1 MDTGVRNT
9 VKFRTVSFALT
20 FGIVACGGLSLAAQ
34 KKSTPTSG
42 PVVFAQD
49 KGKLTIKLGGQTVGH
64 EEFEIAPS
72 GGGWLAKG
80 TAEIKPPEGASSK
93 VSGSLTLQGNG
104 APISYDW
111 SAQTEKTNGAHVL
124 FANGV
129 ASITL
134 EMQGARPFQQDLS
147 FGSPMIAV
155 LDNNLYHQ
163 YAVLA
168 RIYDWSKGGVQTF
181 PVIIPQELTPGSIT
195 VQSTGSASAEGKTF
209 TGRGDKLFAWLDKDA
224 QTETLLTTERQL
236 SLQKENVQL
245 LGLDHP
251 LVANLLKKFRELPPE
266 EIGLCLKSSDGTE
279 GIFAAW
285 AVDARGDK
293 GQIKRMIVTL
303 GVDWEGKRHVAWERQ
318 PETFWRSQAASHTGK
333 QADEKL
339 AMLRSIFEPML
350 QRELEHRGVGT
361 RGFESKLIAWVEAVN

>member
-1 MDTGVRNT
+1 MDTGVRST

-80 TAEIKPPEGASSK
+80 TAEIKPPEGPPSK

-195 VQSTGSASAEGKTF
+195 VQSTGSASAEGKTY
-209 TGRGDKLFAWLDKDA
+209 
-224 QTETLLTTERQL
+224 E
-236 SLQKENVQL
+236 
-245 LGLDHP
+245 GLK
-251 LVANLLKKFRELPPE
+251 VT
-266 EIGLCLKSSDGTE
+266 SSDL
-279 GIFAAW
+279 
-285 AVDARGDK
+285 
-293 GQIKRMIVTL
+293 QILLLLDTNHRLMRLEV
-303 GVDWEGKRHVAWERQ
+303 
-318 PETFWRSQAASHTGK
+318 PEAKVSVIR
-333 QADEKL
+333 D
-339 AMLRSIFEPML
+339 
-350 QRELEHRGVGT
+350 
-361 RGFESKLIAWVEAVN
+361 

>member
-1 MDTGVRNT
+1 M
-9 VKFRTVSFALT
+9 KFRTISLALT
-20 FGIVACGGLSLAAQ
+20 LGVVACATLSLAGQ
-34 KKSTPTSG
+34 KKPMPASG
-42 PVVFAQD
+42 PVVFSQD
-49 KGKLTIKLGGQTVGH
+49 KGKFTIKLGGQTVGH

-93 VSGSLTLQGNG
+93 VSGSLTLQADG
-104 APISYDW
+104 APISYIW
-111 SAQTEKTNGAHVL
+111 SAQADKTNGAHIL

-195 VQSTGSASAEGKTF
+195 VQSTGSASADGKTYEGLKV
-209 TGRGDKLFAWLDKDA
+209 TTSDLAILLLLDTNHRLMRLEVPDA
-224 QTETLLTTERQL
+224 KVSVIR
-236 SLQKENVQL
+236 
-245 LGLDHP
+245 D
-251 LVANLLKKFRELPPE
+251 
-266 EIGLCLKSSDGTE
+266 
-279 GIFAAW
+279 
-285 AVDARGDK
+285 
-293 GQIKRMIVTL
+293 
-303 GVDWEGKRHVAWERQ
+303 
-318 PETFWRSQAASHTGK
+318 
-333 QADEKL
+333 
-339 AMLRSIFEPML
+339 
-350 QRELEHRGVGT
+350 
-361 RGFESKLIAWVEAVN
+361 